1 MDFFDDGVETAA
13 VNAGEKWRVDTWRRA
28 GGLV

>member
-13 VNAGEKWRVDTWRRA
+13 VNAGEKRWVDMRRRA